1 MFECSCDGKKFGL
14 VFVEAKA
21 WLLRTR
27 LFSETPSHSPVAG
40 IGWLRVFVQETTRT
54 DHLEI
59 HGDSGTS

>member
-1 MFECSCDGKKFGL
+1 MEGRACQN

-27 LFSETPSHSPVAG
+27 LFSEKSSHSPVAG